1 MTAESVASSTSSIP
15 EEEEPRLKYQRLE
28 ADTGDLL
35 LETEAACL
43 CVSEKMLALGT
54 QDGGVHLLDYDG
66 NEVRRFDAHK
76 GPVNDLCFDESAE
89 FIGSCSDDGGAMVH
103 SLYTDEVFKF
113 KYNRPIKSMALDP
126 RYGSRKTREFM
137 TGGLAGQVALNSR
150 GWLGAKD
157 NIIHSGEGPIPII
170 RWAGTLVAWANNVCV
185 RVYDTAAHTR
195 IGRLDRPKSSNAEGT
210 SCQLFWDGE
219 HILYMGW
226 HHTIKVA
233 RMRRKG
239 AADVDSLRTVDVVA
253 SFQLD
258 CLVVGLAPF
267 GADLAVLVY
276 HTALE
281 GSSPRPPSSLA
292 KTAAMSGGSA
302 SDAIGASTEL
312 QHERPELKILTWD
325 HEEIAADALSITG
338 YEDYEASEYALA
350 ACHLPRTR
358 ASSHSRVTSGSAA
371 SPSGRQATKWW
382 ADGEEPIYYVVSPK
396 EIIVGRPRDG
406 SDRVTWL
413 LDHSRYEQALD
424 IIESDVTLSQ
434 ATREQ
439 VAGQYLEFLV
449 SQERFEEA
457 AALMPRLL
465 KDNAA
470 AWERWVYMFAQWRQL
485 PAMAPHIPVQD
496 PTLRQTAYEMMLHA
510 FLLSRADHSIL
521 LALVKD
527 WPTHLYSVPTLLEA
541 VLHRIRAPGGDTEA
555 LLQVA
560 AQLYQLQGRY
570 DLALAIYLRQ
580 QQPAVFDFIQEH
592 QLLPVLH
599 ERVAQLLSIDED
611 RAIQL
616 LMDQYDEIPAS
627 TVVPSIQA
635 EQADAQQA
643 GDSSQAE
650 DWRRKLHHYLDQLFQ
665 KDQTAGADYHSLQ
678 VELYAEY
685 APSQLMGLLVS
696 SQWYPLEGALRVCQ
710 QRGLV
715 REQVFIL
722 GRMGSSAQALHL
734 IIQRLADIPQA
745 IEFVQMQRDDEL
757 WELLISLALESPVLT
772 GELMDNIGGYV
783 NPLRLL
789 QRIPH
794 GVAVE
799 GLRDRLV
806 HIIADF
812 RTQTSLREGC
822 NTILH
827 TDCLLLAQRLYHE
840 VRHALSHLYVKPCK
854 AAASTAQADSSRQWQ
869 HWSSGAGLGAV
880 VDQQDLPGP
889 QGTKQLHLRKKEGPD
904 EEELETVWVGIEYP
918 ATARDDSSSHTS
930 NLKQKEQQHRKTS
943 RQKGAQSQGSLPSL
957 VVADVAVLPT

>member
-1 MTAESVASSTSSIP
+1 M
-15 EEEEPRLKYQRLE
+15 KYQRLE

-43 CVSEKMLALGT
+43 CVSNKMLALGT
-54 QDGGVHLLDYDG
+54 RDGTVHLLDYDG
-66 NEVRRFDAHK
+66 NEVKRFQAHK
-76 GPVNDLCFDESAE
+76 GPVNDLCFDETAE
-89 FIGSCSDDGGAMVH
+89 FVGSCSDDGGAMVH
-103 SLYTDEVFKF
+103 SLYTDEVSKF
-113 KYNRPIKSMALDP
+113 KYSRPVKSMALDP

-137 TGGLAGQVALNSR
+137 TGGLAGQVVLNSR

-157 NIIHSGEGPIPII
+157 NIIHTGEGPVPII
-170 RWAGTLVAWANNVCV
+170 RWAGTLVAWANKVCV

-195 IGRLDRPKSSNAEGT
+195 IGKLDRPKSSNAEGT

-219 HILYMGW
+219 QILYMGW
-226 HHTIKVA
+226 HQTIKVA

-239 AADVDSLRTVDVVA
+239 TADVDALRTVEVVV

-258 CLVVGLAPF
+258 SLVVGLAPF
-267 GADLAVLVY
+267 GADIAVLV
-276 HTALE
+276 HNPALD
-281 GSSPRPPSSLA
+281 GSSPRPPHDL
-292 KTAAMSGGSA
+292 TAAAALSGGTA
-302 SDAIGASTEL
+302 SDPTGVSTEL
-312 QHERPELKILTWD
+312 QHERPELKIFTWAR
-325 HEEIAADALSITG
+325 EEVAADALSITG

-350 ACHLPRTR
+350 TCYLPRTR
-358 ASSHSRVTSGSAA
+358 ASSQTRMNGSGAA
-371 SPSGRQATKWW
+371 TPTGRQATKWW

-413 LDHSRYEQALD
+413 LEHSRYEQALD
-424 IIESDVTLSQ
+424 IIESDVTLTQ

-449 SQERFEEA
+449 SQDCFEEA

-470 AWERWVYMFAQWRQL
+470 VWERWVYMFAQMRQL
-485 PAMAPHIPVQD
+485 PAMAPHIPIER

-510 FLLSRADHSIL
+510 FLLNRADHSIL

-527 WPTHLYSVPTLLEA
+527 WPTHLYSVTTLTEA

-560 AQLYQLQGRY
+560 AQLYQIQGRY

-592 QLLPVLH
+592 HLLPVLH
-599 ERVAQLLSIDED
+599 ERVAQLLSIDEE
-611 RAIQL
+611 RATQL
-616 LMDQYDEIPAS
+616 LMDQYDEVPAS

-635 EQADAQQA
+635 EQQRAKDA
-643 GDSSQAE
+643 GDSSEAE
-650 DWRRKLHHYLDQLFQ
+650 VWRHKLHHYLDQLFQ
-665 KDQTAGADYHSLQ
+665 KDQTAGADYHVLQ
-678 VELYAEY
+678 VELYADY
-685 APSQLMGLLVS
+685 APGQLMAFLVS
-696 SQWYPLEGALRVCQ
+696 SQWYGLEGAFQVCE

-722 GRMGSSAQALHL
+722 GRMGSASQALHL

-757 WELLISLALESPVLT
+757 WELLISLALESPALT

-789 QRIPH
+789 QRIPD
-794 GVAVE
+794 GMSVE

-840 VRHALSHLYVKPCK
+840 VRHALSHLYVKPCIPS
-854 AAASTAQADSSRQWQ
+854 ASTSQAEAGRQWQ
-869 HWSSGAGLGAV
+869 HWNAGAGLGAV

-889 QGTKQLHLRKKEGPD
+889 QGIKQLHLRRKEGPD
-904 EEELETVWVGIEYP
+904 SEDLQTVWVGIEHP
-918 ATARDDSSSHTS
+918 AAAGSDVASQTS
-930 NLKQKEQQHRKTS
+930 NLKFREQRHRKTA
-943 RQKGAQSQGSLPSL
+943 RQKEIDSQPSLPSL
-957 VVADVAVLPT
+957 VVADVAVLPE

>member
-1 MTAESVASSTSSIP
+1 MSDKSAASSTSSIP
-15 EEEEPRLKYQRLE
+15 DEEEPRLKYQRLE

-43 CVSEKMLALGT
+43 CVSDKMLALGT
-54 QDGGVHLLDYDG
+54 RDGTVHLLDYDG
-66 NEVRRFDAHK
+66 NEVKRFQAHK
-76 GPVNDLCFDESAE
+76 GPVNDLCFDETAE
-89 FIGSCSDDGGAMVH
+89 FVGSCSDDGGAMVH
-103 SLYTDEVFKF
+103 SLYTDEVSKF
-113 KYNRPIKSMALDP
+113 KYSRPVKSMALDP

-137 TGGLAGQVALNSR
+137 TGGLAGQVVLNSR

-157 NIIHSGEGPIPII
+157 NIIHTGEGPVPII
-170 RWAGTLVAWANNVCV
+170 RWAGTLVAWANKVCV

-195 IGRLDRPKSSNAEGT
+195 IGKLDRPKSSNAEGT

-219 HILYMGW
+219 QILYMGW
-226 HHTIKVA
+226 HQTIKVA

-239 AADVDSLRTVDVVA
+239 TADVDALRTVEVVV

-258 CLVVGLAPF
+258 NLVVGLAPF
-267 GADLAVLVY
+267 GADIAVLV
-276 HTALE
+276 HNPALN
-281 GSSPRPPSSLA
+281 GSSPRPPNNL
-292 KTAAMSGGSA
+292 TAAAALSGGTA
-302 SDAIGASTEL
+302 SDATGVSTEL
-312 QHERPELKILTWD
+312 QHEPPELKIFTWAR
-325 HEEIAADALSITG
+325 EEVAADALFFITG
-338 YEDYEASEYALA
+338 YEDFEASEYALA
-350 ACHLPRTR
+350 TCYLPRTR
-358 ASSHSRVTSGSAA
+358 ASSQVRLNGSGAA
-371 SPSGRQATKWW
+371 APTGRQATKWW

-406 SDRVTWL
+406 GDRVTWL
-413 LDHSRYEQALD
+413 LEHSRYEQALN
-424 IIESDVTLSQ
+424 IIESDVTLAQ

-439 VAGQYLEFLV
+439 VAGQYLDFLV
-449 SQERFEEA
+449 SQDNFTEA

-470 AWERWVYMFAQWRQL
+470 MWEQWVYMFAQMQRL
-485 PAMAPHIPVQD
+485 PAMAPHIPIEH

-510 FLLSRADHSIL
+510 FLLNRADHSIL

-527 WPTHLYSVPTLLEA
+527 WPTHLYSATTLTEA

-560 AQLYQLQGRY
+560 AQLYQIQGRY

-592 QLLPVLH
+592 HLLPVLH
-599 ERVAQLLSIDED
+599 ERVAQLLSIDEE
-611 RAIQL
+611 RATQL
-616 LMDQYDEIPAS
+616 LMDQYDEVPAS

-635 EQADAQQA
+635 EQQRALDA
-643 GDSSQAE
+643 GDTSEAE
-650 DWRRKLHHYLDQLFQ
+650 VWRHRLHHYLDQLFL
-665 KDQTAGADYHSLQ
+665 KDQTAGADYHVLQ
-678 VELYAEY
+678 VELYADY
-685 APSQLMGLLVS
+685 APGQLMAFLVS
-696 SQWYPLEGALRVCQ
+696 SQWYRLEGALQVCE

-722 GRMGSSAQALHL
+722 GRMGNASDALHL

-745 IEFVQMQRDDEL
+745 IEFVQMQRDDQL
-757 WELLISLALESPVLT
+757 WELLISLALESPALT

-789 QRIPH
+789 QRIPD
-794 GVAVE
+794 GMSVE

-840 VRHALSHLYVKPCK
+840 
-854 AAASTAQADSSRQWQ
+854 
-869 HWSSGAGLGAV
+869 
-880 VDQQDLPGP
+880 
-889 QGTKQLHLRKKEGPD
+889 GTKQLHLRRKEGPD
-904 EEELETVWVGIEYP
+904 DEDLETVWVGIEYP
-918 ATARDDSSSHTS
+918 AAAGSDVASQTS
-930 NLKQKEQQHRKTS
+930 NLKFREQRHGKTA
-943 RQKGAQSQGSLPSL
+943 RQKGMDSQPSLPSL
-957 VVADVAVLPT
+957 VVADTAILPD